1 MKTYTCSCGNTY
13 TENIAK
19 TGHSYDNG
27 KVTKNATC
35 SAAGVK
41 TYTCKNC
48 GATRTESISATG
60 HDWKHHEATGHEEQ
74 VLVKAAWDETVTE
87 GHVIC
92 NGCGKDFGAG
102 ETATEAWAD
111 HAMVDFFDNCENYT
125 VKSVT
130 ISTVHH
136 DAVYETKWVQDTAAY
151 DECTKCGSRR

>member
-1 MKTYTCSCGNTY
+1 MKTYTCSCGDTY
-13 TENIAK
+13 TKNIAK

-60 HDWKHHEATGHEEQ
+60 HNWKHHEATGHEEQ

-87 GHVIC
+87 WHEIC
-92 NGCGKDFGAG
+92 NQCGKDFGSGNAAAESAVLHVAG
-102 ETATEAWAD
+102 LDGTD
-111 HAMVDFFDNCENYT
+111 CYSYSS
-125 VKSVT
+125 KPVT
-130 ISTVHH
+130 TGTVHH
-136 DAVYETKWVQDTAAY
+136 DAVYKTKWVQDTAAY